1 MSVSTGKQ
9 VLKPYI
15 KKTTGYVKSL
25 LSSQHVEM
33 KNGKTLQTA
42 VDEINGNLILLN
54 NNSQAMLKCAVH
66 SDTYTVGAK
75 SIRKIDISSKIPRT
89 VEYVAGWTNVRT
101 DTPSLYAAP
110 LSTFGDIT
118 ELVVTNSDTINT
130 DVSIVIYVL
139 YKDKL

>member
-1 MSVSTGKQ
+1 MSILTGKQ

-15 KKTTGYVKSL
+15 KKTTGYIKSL

-33 KNGKTLQTA
+33 KGGKTLQTA
-42 VDEINGNLILLN
+42 VDEINNNLISI
-54 NNSQAMLKCAVH
+54 NSNLQTMLKCAVH
-66 SDTYTVGAK
+66 SDTYTVGGK

-89 VEYVAGWTNVRT
+89 VEYVAGWTAVRT
-101 DTPSLYAAP
+101 DNPSLYTAT

-118 ELVVTNSDTINT
+118 ELIVTNSDTNNKDISL
-130 DVSIVIYVL
+130 VVYVL